1 MSLVLIVEDEALL
14 RSSLARG
21 LARLEGI
28 DVVDAPSVEDALAL
42 IDERAPDLIISDID
56 MPERIGIELIGE
68 IGKRGLAV
76 PIIFVSA
83 YLEAYGAMIP
93 RHANV
98 EVLEKPVELAEI
110 RSLVLAKL
118 GERSS
123 GGSDPFTA
131 VDFLQLAGI
140 GRRSVVVE
148 ATWEDGR
155 TGSIMICDGQVWSAE
170 TESAVGVEAF
180 AQIAWADDARV
191 RCHTVTGPP
200 PERTLEGTVEGL
212 LMASAQTKDEL
223 ARDSGEEP
231 DFLDRALRY
240 SSAPPPPSALEA
252 VAAEA
257 VLEPAPAEPD
267 RAFER
272 HLDAGVMALLSR
284 DYPQAWN
291 EFSAANAL
299 QSDHPVVQTNL
310 ERLSQLGFGEEGK
323 DS

>member
-28 DVVDAPSVEDALAL
+28 DVMDAPSVHDALTL
-42 IDERAPDLIISDID
+42 IDQRAPDLIISDID
-56 MPERIGIELIGE
+56 MPERTGIELIGE
-68 IGKRGLAV
+68 IGKRGLSI

-83 YLEAYGAMIP
+83 YLEAYGTMIP

-118 GERSS
+118 GEQSPR
-123 GGSDPFTA
+123 GSDPFSA

-140 GRRSVVVE
+140 GRRSVLIE

-155 TGSIMICDGQVWSAE
+155 SGSIMIRDGQVWSAQ
-170 TESAVGVEAF
+170 TTSASGVEAF
-180 AQIAWADDARV
+180 AQIAWAEDARV
-191 RCHTVTGPP
+191 RCRTISSTP

-212 LMASAQTKDEL
+212 LMASAQTKDEV
-223 ARDSGEEP
+223 ARDRGEEP

-240 SSAPPPPSALEA
+240 SSAPPPPASSAPDER
-252 VAAEA
+252 AET
-257 VLEPAPAEPD
+257 VTDP
-267 RAFER
+267 AFEG
-272 HLDAGVMALLSR
+272 HLDEGVMALLSK
-284 DYPQAWN
+284 DYARAWR
-291 EFSAANAL
+291 EFESAEAIEAG
-299 QSDHPVVQTNL
+299 HPVVQTNL
-310 ERLSQLGFGEEGK
+310 ERLRQLGFGEEGT
-323 DS
+323 DE